1 MDRLN
6 GCQCR
11 YYYGDRKVA
20 WVADGM
26 HELETKDKMH
36 CSECVHPRFHK
47 LAAAGPVA
55 PVLRHRSRLSTAE
68 ISTGEV
74 IELVVVGLSGV
85 NELFFVARVS
95 IAARTGWKRAA
106 AAFREKFASW
116 SGQETEKSLWVE
128 GRRMRK

>member
-6 GCQCR
+6 GCQRR
-11 YYYGDRKVA
+11 YYYGDREMA

-26 HELETKDKMH
+26 HELETKDEMH

-68 ISTGEV
+68 TSTCEV

-85 NELFFVARVS
+85 NELCFVAKVS
-95 IAARTGWKRAA
+95 IGERTGWERTA

-116 SGQETEKSLWVE
+116 SDQETEKSLWVE

>member
-6 GCQCR
+6 GCQRC
-11 YYYGDRKVA
+11 YCYGDREVA

-26 HELETKDKMH
+26 HELEMKDKTH

-68 ISTGEV
+68 TLTGEV

-85 NELFFVARVS
+85 NELCFVARVS
-95 IAARTGWKRAA
+95 IAERTGRKRAA
-106 AAFREKFASW
+106 GAFREKFASW
-116 SGQETEKSLWVE
+116 SDQETEKSLWVE